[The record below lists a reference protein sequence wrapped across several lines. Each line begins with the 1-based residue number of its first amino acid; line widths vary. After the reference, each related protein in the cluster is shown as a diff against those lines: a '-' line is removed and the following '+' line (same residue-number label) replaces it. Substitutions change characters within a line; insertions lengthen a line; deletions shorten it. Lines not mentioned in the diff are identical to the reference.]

1 MVGER
6 SRYGLL
12 TSAVGAIVLAI
23 SVYLPWYGLSFTASG
38 VALVQRVGSQVAAQF
53 GNAALQGDIAGLHT
67 SLSALAGQQFTSLS
81 AHQALNDLSVVLPIL
96 AGLAILDSLIPL
108 ARSGAPVPAGGG
120 AAVVLLGCLAAICV
134 LYRMVDPPAPAGEYI
149 AVSLRPGAWLALLG
163 CLAMVGGGLWPGSLG
178 SSQVTEPLASS
189 TWSGLSGWTPEG

>member
-1 MVGER
+1 MAGAR

-23 SVYLPWYGLSFTASG
+23 AVYLPWYGLSFTASG
-38 VALVQRVGSQVAAQF
+38 VAFVQRVGNQVATQY
-53 GNAALQGDIAGLHT
+53 GNAALQGYMAGLHAN
-67 SLSALAGQQFTSLS
+67 LSALAGQQFTSLS
-81 AHQALNDLSVVLPIL
+81 AHQALSDLSVVLPIL
-96 AGLAILDSLIPL
+96 AGLALLDSLIPL

-120 AAVVLLGCLAAICV
+120 AAVVLLGCLATICV

-149 AVSLRPGAWLALLG
+149 AMSLRPGAWLALLG
-163 CLAMVGGGLWPGSLG
+163 SLAMVGGGLWPHGLG
-178 SSQVTEPLASS
+178 ATEVSEPLASS